1 MELRRNP
8 TGAVDKKTRTTLRPM
23 SKNRRDSSVCE
34 LESRMRDVK
43 SNNNKF
49 KKTLMEK
56 ERELQ
61 ELIRKLGP
69 EARKWID
76 NNMGDTEPLHDPSKL
91 SVPGASRHDL
101 SSVAG
106 KCCTTHEIMHPLG
119 LYRNSRILVP
129 EISCVDT
136 TDMTSV
142 ASSKDDMERSGQKT
156 PEPK

>member
-1 MELRRNP
+1 MQIVELRRNP
-8 TGAVDKKTRTTLRPM
+8 TGAVDKKTRATLRPM

-34 LESRMRDVK
+34 LEQRMRDVK

-49 KKTLMEK
+49 KKLLMDK

-69 EARKWID
+69 DARKWID
-76 NNMGDTEPLHDPSKL
+76 NNMADTESLHDPSKL

-106 KCCTTHEIMHPLG
+106 KL
-119 LYRNSRILVP
+119 
-129 EISCVDT
+129 
-136 TDMTSV
+136 
-142 ASSKDDMERSGQKT
+142 
-156 PEPK
+156 

>member
-1 MELRRNP
+1 MQIVELRRNP
-8 TGAVDKKTRTTLRPM
+8 TGAVDKKTRATLRPM

-34 LESRMRDVK
+34 LEQRMRDVK

-49 KKTLMEK
+49 KKLLMDK

-69 EARKWID
+69 DARKWID
-76 NNMGDTEPLHDPSKL
+76 NNMADTESLHDPSKL

-106 KCCTTHEIMHPLG
+106 KI
-119 LYRNSRILVP
+119 
-129 EISCVDT
+129 
-136 TDMTSV
+136 
-142 ASSKDDMERSGQKT
+142 
-156 PEPK
+156 